1 MLKEGLVEF
10 GPLSRAASMF
20 QWQREGLRLPRLLPL
35 LQRQL
40 INSPTWEPT
49 AVPTYAQARTSGY
62 DEKKLAA
69 ITAGAVCA
77 VLFLMLC
84 GIYMLKRRCQNQR
97 GAGQGMGVSATV
109 VEDVKIIQ
117 FSSSRSK
124 KGVYTA
130 VVKNDQPDL
139 ESLESSD
146 LSSFPADEADK
157 ENESESLGRDHQPLG
172 ALTKRA
178 LALHNRGQDHT
189 STVTIKLPPRPP
201 GDS

>member
-1 MLKEGLVEF
+1 
-10 GPLSRAASMF
+10 
-20 QWQREGLRLPRLLPL
+20 
-35 LQRQL
+35 
-40 INSPTWEPT
+40 
-49 AVPTYAQARTSGY
+49 
-62 DEKKLAA
+62 
-69 ITAGAVCA
+69 
-77 VLFLMLC
+77 
-84 GIYMLKRRCQNQR
+84 MLKRRCQNQR

>member
-1 MLKEGLVEF
+1 M
-10 GPLSRAASMF
+10 SHS
-20 QWQREGLRLPRLLPL
+20 QREGLRLPGLLPL

-49 AVPTYAQARTSGY
+49 AAPTYAQARTSGY

-84 GIYMLKRRCQNQR
+84 GIYML
-97 GAGQGMGVSATV
+97 VSATV

-157 ENESESLGRDHQPLG
+157 ENENESEPLGRDHQPLG

-189 STVTIKLPPRPP
+189 STVAIKLPPRPP

>member
-1 MLKEGLVEF
+1 
-10 GPLSRAASMF
+10 
-20 QWQREGLRLPRLLPL
+20 
-35 LQRQL
+35 
-40 INSPTWEPT
+40 
-49 AVPTYAQARTSGY
+49 
-62 DEKKLAA
+62 
-69 ITAGAVCA
+69 
-77 VLFLMLC
+77 
-84 GIYMLKRRCQNQR
+84 MLKRMCQNQR
-97 GAGQGMGVSATV
+97 GGAGQGMGVSATV

-139 ESLESSD
+139 ESLESSE

-157 ENESESLGRDHQPLG
+157 ENESDSVGRDQHQPH

-178 LALHNRGQDHT
+178 LALHNRGQSQT
-189 STVTIKLPPRPP
+189 LTVPIKLPPRPP